1 MQIDQKQLEDYYANK
16 PVPLEYRKGWIQ
28 VGAIYFGL
36 TASLSA
42 FTTAGSYITGLPL
55 GKAILAN
62 VLSYFILALI
72 FFFPMGVIGVRE
84 GINTYNIGE
93 RAFGIFGSK
102 LATALIVTI
111 IPSVGW
117 YGIQVSIAA
126 DALALGLN
134 TPDSLMPLL
143 MIVLGIV
150 FALPAM
156 YGITSMAWL
165 DYISVPI
172 IIFIVGFG
180 FIKALT
186 LAEGF
191 SGLFSYEPDV
201 QKSILWGINLSVGGM
216 IIGTTFLPDYTRWID
231 NKPSG
236 VLKAGFLGLSPE
248 LILVSIGLV
257 MALTA
262 STLGVDQPW
271 NVAQV
276 LHALGLPIIALFL
289 VIILQWTTNI
299 TAAYSS
305 GLALQRVFGWSR
317 FWWTLI
323 AAVVGTIL
331 AIFGIIDHF
340 IDFIILLSVFVS
352 PVAGVIMS
360 DYYFV
365 NRMELKRKNR
375 HIYWP
380 GIISWLI
387 GSAFAYFFPYFI
399 EAINGLICGG
409 MIYYLI
415 HFVKERLEKSDD

>member
-1 MQIDQKQLEDYYANK
+1 MDQRQLEDYYANR
-16 PVPLEYRKGWIQ
+16 PVPQSQRKKWIQ

-42 FTTAGSYITGLPL
+42 FTTAGSYITGLSL
-55 GKAILAN
+55 GQAIISN
-62 VLSYFILALI
+62 ILSFFILTLV
-72 FFFPMGVIGVRE
+72 FFLPMGIIGARE
-84 GINTYNIGE
+84 GLNTYNIGE
-93 RAFGIFGSK
+93 SAFGTLGSK
-102 LATALIVTI
+102 LTTALIVTI

-134 TPDSLMPLL
+134 TSDHLMPWL
-143 MIVLGIV
+143 MISLGVL
-150 FALPAM
+150 FAIPAM
-156 YGITSMAWL
+156 YGVTSMAWL
-165 DYISVPI
+165 DYLSIPI
-172 IIFIVGFG
+172 ILFIVGFG
-180 FIKALT
+180 FFKALT
-186 LAEGF
+186 LVDGF
-191 SGLFSYEPDV
+191 GGLFSYEPDV
-201 QKSILWGINLSVGGM
+201 SKSILWGINLSVGGM
-216 IIGTTFLPDYTRWID
+216 LIGTTFLPDYTRWIE
-231 NKPSG
+231 NKRSG
-236 VLKAGFLGLSPE
+236 VLKSGFVGLSPE

-305 GLALQRVFGWSR
+305 GLALQKVFGWSR

-323 AAVVGTIL
+323 AAIVGTAL

-340 IDFIILLSVFVS
+340 IDFIILLSIFVS

-360 DYYFV
+360 DYFVV
-365 NRMELKRKNR
+365 NRMQLRKVKQQ
-375 HIYWP
+375 IYWP
-380 GIISWLI
+380 GVISWAV

-399 EAINGLICGG
+399 EAINGLLCGG
-409 MIYYLI
+409 VIYYILHLI
-415 HFVKERLEKSDD
+415 KREEN